1 LLTALTPLSIIMQSY
16 RLPSL
21 IKVLIENI
29 TYLHILLLRSRF
41 PRRRIAKVMVNR
53 IIHFTLVVFKG
64 DVYIALHSAQS
75 DESAQF

>member
-1 LLTALTPLSIIMQSY
+1 MQSY

-41 PRRRIAKVMVNR
+41 PRRRMAKVK
-53 IIHFTLVVFKG
+53 IKK
-64 DVYIALHSAQS
+64 Q
-75 DESAQF
+75 